1 MMRCGTG
8 RINSAFEQ
16 VPKESA
22 NFSRQK
28 FSKGWMKFEC
38 YLGRL
43 PFKPYWMMG
52 DHRDGH
58 SKGDTARWTEEAI

>member
-38 YLGRL
+38 WYLGRL
-43 PFKPYWMMG
+43 PFKPL
-52 DHRDGH
+52 DDGRPQ
-58 SKGDTARWTEEAI
+58 GWAQQRQYC